1 MRKAIRNFLFLIALI
16 WPGVVV
22 AQEVVA
28 PVPGI
33 EATIGAQIEAFKAD
47 DFDKAFTFASPNIKG
62 IFGSVERFGQMIRN
76 GYPMVWR
83 PGEVQ
88 YLELREF
95 GGALWQR
102 VMIRDGLGGVHM
114 LDYQMIRTEDG
125 WRINGVQL
133 LPAPDVG
140 A

>member
-1 MRKAIRNFLFLIALI
+1 MRSGVFAVALALAIGWWGALK
-16 WPGVVV
+16 
-22 AQEVVA
+22 AQEAVS

-33 EATIGAQIEAFKAD
+33 EATIDAQIEAFLRD
-47 DFDKAFTFASPNIKG
+47 DFAKAFTFASPNIQG
-62 IFGSVERFGQMIRN
+62 IFGTHQNFGQMVRS

-83 PGEVQ
+83 PADVQ

-95 GGALWQR
+95 QGALWQR
-102 VMIRDGLGGVHM
+102 VMIRDMAGGVHM
-114 LDYQMIRTEDG
+114 LDYQMIQMGDD

-133 LPAPDVG
+133 LRMPATG

>member
-1 MRKAIRNFLFLIALI
+1 MPKPIGIFLTVIALF
-16 WPGVVV
+16 WAGLSA

-28 PVPGI
+28 PEPQI
-33 EATIGAQIEAFKAD
+33 EATIDAQISAFLED
-47 DFDKAFTFASPNIKG
+47 DFARAFTYASPMIQG
-62 IFGSVERFGQMIRN
+62 MFGSHERFGQMVQN

-83 PGEVQ
+83 PGDVT

-102 VMIRDGLGGVHM
+102 VMIRDRLGGVHM
-114 LDYQMIRTEDG
+114 LDYQMIETGEG